1 MCSEISKICYSRAF
15 LFRIFCYDFA
25 KFCAPNFDYIF
36 AFVVSFKN
44 YTVKSGYHVQRAVD
58 KEDVT
63 NQVHSS
69 PLLTHQHN
77 LINRLWNLS
86 IPPQLKIFW
95 WKVLHK
101 GLSVAENLNMRGI
114 IIYRYCQVCG
124 EEIENIYHMLISCR
138 VPKEIWSFS
147 LSELSCQ
154 HESDNAI
161 FEVFQ
166 NLMDIMKNSQP
177 LNNLPFFVGWR
188 IWKIRNKLVYE
199 NKRDHIAQVVNVTL
213 MDERVWREAN
223 HDPS

>member
-1 MCSEISKICYSRAF
+1 
-15 LFRIFCYDFA
+15 
-25 KFCAPNFDYIF
+25 
-36 AFVVSFKN
+36 
-44 YTVKSGYHVQRAVD
+44 
-58 KEDVT
+58 
-63 NQVHSS
+63 
-69 PLLTHQHN
+69 
-77 LINRLWNLS
+77 
-86 IPPQLKIFW
+86 
-95 WKVLHK
+95 
-101 GLSVAENLNMRGI
+101 
-114 IIYRYCQVCG
+114 
-124 EEIENIYHMLISCR
+124 MLISCR
-138 VPKEIWSFS
+138 VAKEIWSFS

>member
-1 MCSEISKICYSRAF
+1 M
-15 LFRIFCYDFA
+15 
-25 KFCAPNFDYIF
+25 
-36 AFVVSFKN
+36 
-44 YTVKSGYHVQRAVD
+44 
-58 KEDVT
+58 
-63 NQVHSS
+63 
-69 PLLTHQHN
+69 
-77 LINRLWNLS
+77 
-86 IPPQLKIFW
+86 
-95 WKVLHK
+95 
-101 GLSVAENLNMRGI
+101 AENLNMRGI

-138 VPKEIWSFS
+138 VAKEIWSFS